1 MERELTNF
9 AEIAKNLLND
19 INTTEFLEIQEEEGS
34 VTVKGRMFETL
45 ALTITIKQSMLAI
58 FHMETKLAPFEIPLD
73 EEGNPLPLEEAKKQR
88 VQAFSGVQEQK
99 INVTA
104 YDDVT
109 VLQKVL
115 MLNNGN
121 MEEFKKGMLD
131 FILLFKDHADDF
143 LCNKEFVCKKEEVNE
158 PEEPKEQEPEAQVA
172 LKEEREVSEVEVTPQ
187 MNVTSTTGSN
197 TSAYE
202 SMTQSIQAFLQQAKI
217 REEEVKKKESAL
229 AKAQAIL
236 EQKKES
242 EKEET
247 KAQVANLE
255 DKLKAALAK
264 LATADATIGE
274 LKAKEKETEEAL
286 ALARENTQAM
296 PSVSEEV
303 FAALKAEKEQAERDL
318 ILAKEEITK
327 ARAMCKEEKDRADQL
342 EANLMKERAK
352 VSTLPEMEATIQE
365 LKEQLEKEKG
375 ELKRER
381 SEQDIKEEATQI
393 MEAFAYLG
401 ITMSVV
407 PGNGE
412 MVLASERTKDT
423 PAIDVFVNVKAQML
437 YIQMERASK
446 KDIYTKQL
454 ERWDAEDIRK
464 SYSLHSEKI
473 VVKAKYENAA
483 KDAKDIMDRLK
494 TL

>member
-1 MERELTNF
+1 MERELTKF
-9 AEIAKNLLND
+9 AEVARSLLND

-45 ALTITIKQSMLAI
+45 ALTLTIKQSMLAI

-88 VQAFSGVQEQK
+88 VQALSGVQEQK

-115 MLNNGN
+115 MLNNGS
-121 MEEFKKGMLD
+121 MEDFKKGMLD

-172 LKEEREVSEVEVTPQ
+172 SKEEREVSEVEITPQ
-187 MNVTSTTGSN
+187 INATSTTGSN

-202 SMTQSIQAFLQQAKI
+202 SMIQSIQAFLQQAKI

-229 AKAQAIL
+229 AKAQALL

-242 EKEET
+242 EKDET

-255 DKLKAALAK
+255 EKLKVALAK

-274 LKAKEKETEEAL
+274 LKVKAKETEEAL
-286 ALARENTQAM
+286 ALARENTQVS
-296 PSVSEEV
+296 SVSEEA
-303 FAALKAEKEQAERDL
+303 FTALKAEKEQTERDL